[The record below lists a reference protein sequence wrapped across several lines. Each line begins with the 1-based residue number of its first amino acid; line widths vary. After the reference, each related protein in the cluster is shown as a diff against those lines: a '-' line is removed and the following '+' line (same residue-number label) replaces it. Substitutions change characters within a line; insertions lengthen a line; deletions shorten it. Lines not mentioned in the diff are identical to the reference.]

1 MNFDD
6 YDDWVFEEEDYK
18 RRRRR
23 EMQFEYYDRPKQA
36 KFIKVKVVMYVVN
49 GKVHLKIDL

>member
-23 EMQFEYYDRPKQA
+23 EMQFECNYSPKKA
-36 KFIKVKVVMYVVN
+36 KLIQIKVAMYVLN